1 MAGFLD
7 QMSGGTPWRKEMKR
21 NGFDVC
27 VLIRLYTS
35 PPAIRLYISPPAYCY
50 LCVPTFAAVSM
61 LTYADVFR

>member
-27 VLIRLYTS
+27 VLLRLL
-35 PPAIRLYISPPAYCY
+35 RLSTSPPAYCY
-50 LCVPTFAAVSM
+50 PCV
-61 LTYADVFR
+61 LTYAADVC